1 MEEMRNIL
9 ETIVKDTEGKIY
21 TLRIEDKEKEDNE

>member
-21 TLRIEDKEKEDNE
+21 RFTTSDKDDAD

>member
-1 MEEMRNIL
+1 MDEMRKAL

-21 TLRIEDKEKEDNE
+21 TLRIEDKEKVDNE